1 MRNQYRNMAQIMKG
15 MPVPLSFV
23 LVTAATIAL
32 LIFFGAWA
40 VSADADSR
48 ERELS
53 FAIAGAG
60 SGSGLG
66 ILNPE
71 TVQGR
76 VIDQQE
82 DIGGYGDA
90 WWGKA
95 LIKAC
100 PLH

>member
-1 MRNQYRNMAQIMKG
+1 

-23 LVTAATIAL
+23 LVMAGTVAL

-40 VSADADSR
+40 VSADANSR
-48 ERELS
+48 ERGLS
-53 FAIAGAG
+53 FAIAGTG
-60 SGSGLG
+60 PGSGLG
-66 ILNPE
+66 SGILNPKR
-71 TVQGR
+71 VQG
-76 VIDQQE
+76 QE
-82 DIGGYGDA
+82 AGQSGDIEGYADA

>member
-1 MRNQYRNMAQIMKG
+1 

-23 LVTAATIAL
+23 LVMAGTVAL

-48 ERELS
+48 ERGLS
-53 FAIAGAG
+53 FAIAGTGPG
-60 SGSGLG
+60 SG

-71 TVQGR
+71 TVQG
-76 VIDQQE
+76 QE
-82 DIGGYGDA
+82 VGQPADIEGYADA

-95 LIKAC
+95 LIRAC

>member
-1 MRNQYRNMAQIMKG
+1 

-23 LVTAATIAL
+23 LVMAGTVAL

-48 ERELS
+48 ERGLS
-53 FAIAGAG
+53 FAIAGTG
-60 SGSGLG
+60 SGSG

-71 TVQGR
+71 TVQGEE
-76 VIDQQE
+76 VGQPG
-82 DIGGYGDA
+82 DIGGYADA

-95 LIKAC
+95 LIRAC